1 MILLIDNY
9 DSFTFNLA
17 QYLGELGDAPLVR
30 RNDEMTIG
38 DIENADE
45 LFFSGTAVEIMPV
58 TEVDGRR
65 INDGKPGQMTKQIQ
79 KTFFDIV
86 HGREPRYRAWLA
98 TAASER
104 ALELV
109 K

>member
-1 MILLIDNY
+1 
-9 DSFTFNLA
+9 
-17 QYLGELGDAPLVR
+17 
-30 RNDEMTIG
+30 
-38 DIENADE
+38 
-45 LFFSGTAVEIMPV
+45 
-58 TEVDGRR
+58 
-65 INDGKPGQMTKQIQ
+65 MTKHIQ